1 MAVVFRV
8 RLLLQSCVVAAA
20 LVVSLHGQTVQP
32 AQCTFQYFPLPSS
45 VFTSVNGINDF
56 GTIVGQANS
65 ATEARGFIR
74 YSNGGVTYV
83 KIPNSQGMNLNARSN
98 TGNSV
103 GGYTLK
109 GDPGT
114 PENPGNPVQR
124 AFVMRGSTFT
134 TILPPKSKD
143 GTFAL
148 GINKFDTIVGWY
160 NDTQFHAHGFR
171 LWSNGSFDEL
181 NFPQSVGTAPAAI
194 NDNGF
199 IVGNHNDNGTIIGFI
214 FHNGDWASLAYPAPD
229 TTDTS
234 LVGISKAGVIVG
246 QFELSDLS
254 TGGFIYENGAFKRLD
269 GVTGISQDGTIVGE
283 NTDANGV
290 GRIFTA
296 KCK

>member
-1 MAVVFRV
+1 MFSPFRPLIPLVVAVV
-8 RLLLQSCVVAAA
+8 LAIS
-20 LVVSLHGQTVQP
+20 GQAKDVPP
-32 AQCTFQYFPLPSS
+32 ASCTFQYFPVPSS

-65 ATEARGFIR
+65 ATAARGFIR
-74 YSNGGVTYV
+74 YANGGVTYV
-83 KIPNSQGMNLNARSN
+83 KIANSQGMNLNARN
-98 TGNSV
+98 NDGVSV

-134 TILPPKSKD
+134 TILPPKSRD

-148 GINKFDTIVGWY
+148 GIDKYHTIVGWY
-160 NDTQFHAHGFR
+160 NDVQFHAHGFR

-181 NFPQSVGTAPAAI
+181 DFPKSVGTAPAAI

-199 IVGNHNDNGTIIGFI
+199 IVGNYNNNGTIIGFI
-214 FHNGDWASLAYPAPD
+214 FHNGEWASLSYPDPN

-246 QFELSDLS
+246 QFELHDLS

-269 GVTGISQDGTIVGE
+269 GVTGISQDGTIVGAT
-283 NTDANGV
+283 TDANGV

-296 KCK
+296 RCK